1 MRVHFDGRRVSLDL
15 TDPELRLTAAQQRAM
30 ATDREL
36 VVVAGAGTGKTY
48 TLAMR
53 YVALLLEL
61 ANQGEQ
67 DVERVL
73 VLTFTDK
80 AATEMAERCHR
91 QLKALC
97 TSVRAAAREWD
108 SAAPQRVAS
117 RIASALEE
125 MEDNFD
131 RARISTFHSFC
142 ARLLAEFPGA
152 TRTPPGTRP
161 LPAGEASRRMD
172 QALDE
177 ALEEHLSTYPADIE
191 PLLDTFSSRA
201 GLLDA
206 GRTALGRYGLLSE
219 LLNRHGEQQITVEQW
234 LLHASPE
241 PAQAARWTE
250 QTGLPAL
257 ELLKRLC
264 APSGGGPF
272 LQDVLGPGL
281 AQLPDASDGSALR
294 VYARYR
300 AVLSLLLTEGGTLR
314 KLDHQTVM
322 GTRAQWPDE
331 RRYTQAKEAIRALQ
345 ARLTGGEHDWG
356 TRAAAAVR
364 LPTLADKQM
373 LSALAPFSRW
383 VRLAAQRFR
392 ASLDRSRAI
401 SFEEMQR
408 RAIEAVTTSTAVQQR
423 LREQFR
429 YLMVDEFQDTDE
441 PQWTLVRAVGRAEAT
456 VPEDRIFVVGDPKQA
471 IYGFRGG
478 DPTVFHRAIRELG
491 TPPIALTDNF
501 RSTPALIGWFN
512 RLFPSL
518 LTAETAYDPLAAQ
531 RPDDG
536 ETPTLVR
543 CDERGDPAQAT
554 ARIIA
559 QQLGP
564 GSPWLDRAQYPSP
577 PIALLLRS
585 RTRQARYE
593 AALRQQGIPFV
604 VVSGI
609 GLWSR
614 PEVLDVVNTMSALA
628 HGEPRSVVGYLRS
641 PLGGLTDDEVARF
654 RLDKTAEGAAVERFH
669 RLRQRARHVS
679 AQTLLREVVE
689 EMVPGLVVTDE
700 TGRALHNVQRV
711 VEIATSWGN
720 LGTMELADRLV
731 AEVET
736 VTREAE
742 VNLVPSEARVVVCTV
757 HAAKGLEFPVVVVS
771 DLSARVR
778 SRVPTLLV
786 GRAEDGQIA
795 IASRVLDPEADVQVR
810 VDPGRWAALAA
821 QLRADEDAEE
831 RRLLYVAATR
841 ARDQLF
847 LVGTAQAPL
856 ETAGRASW
864 MQLLEAALPRGT
876 EVLAS
881 VREVPTL
888 ELGTPKPRQVPT
900 AAPPPRPTLPARLLP
915 VLASAL
921 DRYRA
926 CPARWMRAEGL
937 GIAEPETPQVQHE
950 RELQAAM
957 GQVIHQILQDGAE
970 RDETDIRARLRAA
983 WGRLGAT
990 ADEHR
995 GGLSR
1000 LQQHLGA
1007 TAANPSVRR
1016 ALQSPGW
1023 SDLPLQ
1029 LPAHGLLL
1037 CGKLDR
1043 LWLDRDQGGFVVL
1056 DWKSEPLAGRTAEQV
1071 AAAYELQL
1079 LVYGWAADQILQAQH
1094 QPGVVRADVVLTETG
1109 EVVEMELPPE
1119 RLAQVPALLREL
1131 GRTLS
1136 CSWEEVERQALR
1148 AARPCAQCGFRGRG
1162 CRGQP

>member
-1 MRVHFDGRRVSLDL
+1 MRLHFDGKRVSLDL
-15 TDPELRLTAAQQRAM
+15 TDPELRLTPAQQRAM

-97 TSVRAAAREWD
+97 TAVRAAAREWD
-108 SAAPQRVAS
+108 SHAPQRVGS

-161 LPAGEASRRMD
+161 LPPGEAARRMD

-177 ALEEHLSTYPADIE
+177 ALEEHLATYPADIE

-206 GRTALGRYGLLSE
+206 GRTALGRYGLLGD
-219 LLNRHGEQQITVEQW
+219 LLSRHAEQQITVEQW
-234 LLHASPE
+234 LQSASPD
-241 PAQAARWTE
+241 PASAARWTE
-250 QTGLPAL
+250 KVGLPSL
-257 ELLKRLC
+257 EMLQRLC

-272 LQDVLGPGL
+272 LQDVLVPSLG
-281 AQLPDASDGSALR
+281 QLPEAGDGSALR

-300 AVLSLLLTEGGTLR
+300 AVLSLLLTEQGTLR
-314 KLDHQTVM
+314 KLDHQTVI

-345 ARLTGGEHDWG
+345 AKLSGGDNDWCA
-356 TRAAAAVR
+356 RAASAVR
-364 LPTLADKQM
+364 LPTMADRQM
-373 LSALAPFSRW
+373 LAALAPFSRW

-408 RAIEAVTTSTAVQQR
+408 RAIEAVTTSSAVQQR

-441 PQWTLVRAVGRAEAT
+441 PQWSLVRAVGRAEPG

-491 TPPIALTDNF
+491 APPIPLTDNF

-518 LTAETAYDPLAAQ
+518 LTAETVYDPLVARRA
-531 RPDDG
+531 DDG

-554 ARIIA
+554 ARVIA

-564 GSPWLDRAQYPSP
+564 GSRWLDREQYPSP

-614 PEVLDVVNTMSALA
+614 PEVLDVVNTLSAIA
-628 HGEPRSVVGYLRS
+628 HGEPRSIVGYLRS

-654 RLDKTAEGAAVERFH
+654 RLDKVAEGSAVERYH
-669 RLRQRARHVS
+669 RWRQRARHVS
-679 AQTLLREVVE
+679 AQALLREVVE
-689 EMVPGLVVTDE
+689 EMVPGLVATDDS
-700 TGRALHNVQRV
+700 GRALQNVQRV

-720 LGTMELADRLV
+720 LPTMELADRLV

-742 VNLVPSEARVVVCTV
+742 VNLVPSEARVVLCTV

-810 VDPGRWAALAA
+810 VDPGRWAALQA
-821 QLRADEDAEE
+821 QLRTDEDAEE

-841 ARDQLF
+841 ARDHLI
-847 LVGTAQAPL
+847 LVGTAQPPL
-856 ETAGRASW
+856 ETGGRASW

-881 VREVPTL
+881 VREVPVL
-888 ELGTPKPRQVPT
+888 ELGTPKPRQVPAA
-900 AAPPPRPTLPARLLP
+900 AAPPRPAPPARALP
-915 VLASAL
+915 VQASAL
-921 DRYRA
+921 DRYRT
-926 CPARWMRAEGL
+926 CPARWLRSEGL
-937 GIAEPETPQVQHE
+937 GIAEPEAPSAPRE
-950 RELQAAM
+950 RELWAAM
-957 GQVIHQILQDGAE
+957 GQVLHQILQDGVE
-970 RDETDIRARLRAA
+970 GDETDIRARLRAA

-995 GGLSR
+995 SGLSR
-1000 LQQHLGA
+1000 LQQHLEA
-1007 TAANPSVRR
+1007 TAANPEVRR
-1016 ALQSPGW
+1016 ALDAPGW
-1023 SDLPLQ
+1023 SDLPVQ
-1029 LPAHGLLL
+1029 LPAEGLTL
-1037 CGKLDR
+1037 CGRLDR
-1043 LWLDRDQGGFVVL
+1043 LWLDRERGGFVVL
-1056 DWKSEPLAGRTAEQV
+1056 DWKSEPLAGRTAAQV
-1071 AAAYELQL
+1071 AAQYELQL
-1079 LVYGWAADQILQAQH
+1079 LAYGWASDQILQAQR
-1094 QPGVVRADVVLTETG
+1094 QPGVVRAAVVLTETG
-1109 EVVEMELPPE
+1109 EVVESELSAE

-1131 GRTLS
+1131 GATLS
-1136 CSWEEVERQALR
+1136 MPWEEVEREAR
-1148 AARPCAQCGFRGRG
+1148 RSPRPCATCGYRGRG
-1162 CRGQP
+1162 CQGAP